1 MINIG
6 SKYYKYNKDTK
17 DLNIDLIRVLS
28 INDETRSATTS
39 SGKTIPLKTLDTE
52 YIELLPDAKLDI
64 MITKYENGD
73 PDIYVMVYRIDKLV
87 NKFYDVDVFARQD
100 MYSISKNAFSVLN
113 KNIIYVGDCISSTS
127 NMYNGKLIELAD
139 FKEVKS
145 NLTISIYLD
154 DKLNDIIPIVKN
166 NIQFNNLLNKTFRKL
181 YKKNSRIVQ
190 GYCSDLEEFLRTNN
204 FIYEYRSIFNIHTIN
219 IELDNSS
226 DDIILNDEQ
235 KKQIEDMLR
244 LYITDINIIKYD
256 KDIDVSTLIKNKT
269 KHILISDK
277 LENIYL
283 IAYSEIGP
291 YPIEDEDIAMAM
303 GM

>member
-28 INDETRSATTS
+28 INNETKTAITS
-39 SGKTIPLKTLDTE
+39 SGKTIPLKILDTE

-154 DKLNDIIPIVKN
+154 DKLNDIISIVKN

-181 YKKNSRIVQ
+181 YKKNSKIVQ
-190 GYCSDLEEFLRTNN
+190 GYCLDLEEFLRANN
-204 FIYEYRSIFNIHTIN
+204 FIFEYRSIFNIHTVN
-219 IELDNSS
+219 IELDSSS

-256 KDIDVSTLIKNKT
+256 KDIDISTLIKNKT

-291 YPIEDEDIAMAM
+291 YPIEDEDIALAM